1 MNDDQTTN
9 SNDHAS
15 DRIDSDQAER
25 SSSIRESVERRFEE
39 PRQAEGARPGHREFV
54 SREPAASDT
63 PAEPERTPTGQFLK
77 GRSGNPSG
85 RPKGARN
92 RFSEAL
98 ITDFADDWQEHGA
111 GVIAQVRQHGPV
123 AYLSIATRLVPKEF
137 LIETGGTV
145 EHMSDDDLIAII
157 VAAQRTQKQ

>member
-1 MNDDQTTN
+1 MNDDQTN
-9 SNDHAS
+9 NFNDHAS
-15 DRIDSDQAER
+15 DRIDSVQEC
-25 SSSIRESVERRFEE
+25 SSSIYESVERRFEDL
-39 PRQAEGARPGHREFV
+39 RQAEDDRPGHRELV
-54 SREPAASDT
+54 SREPTASDT

-77 GRSGNPSG
+77 GRSGNPTG

-98 ITDFADDWQEHGA
+98 VTDFADDWQEHGA
-111 GVIAQVRQHGPV
+111 AVIAQVRQQNPV

-145 EHMSDDDLIAII
+145 EHMSDDELIAII

>member
-1 MNDDQTTN
+1 MNDDQTRN

-15 DRIDSDQAER
+15 DRIDSPQAER
-25 SSSIRESVERRFEE
+25 SSAIRESVKKGFEDD
-39 PRQAEGARPGHREFV
+39 RPGRRELV
-54 SREPAASDT
+54 SREPTASSK

-77 GRSGNPSG
+77 GRSGNPAG

-98 ITDFADDWQEHGA
+98 VTDFADDWQEHGA
-111 GVIAQVRQHGPV
+111 GVIAQVRQLDPV

-145 EHMSDDDLIAII
+145 EHMSDDELIAII

>member
-1 MNDDQTTN
+1 MNDDQTNN
-9 SNDHAS
+9 SVDHAS
-15 DRIDSDQAER
+15 DRIDDQAER
-25 SSSIRESVERRFEE
+25 SSAIRESVKKGSED
-39 PRQAEGARPGHREFV
+39 PRQAEDHLPGRRELI
-54 SREPAASDT
+54 SREPSASYK

-77 GRSGNPSG
+77 GRSGNPAG

-98 ITDFADDWQEHGA
+98 VTDFADDWQEHGA
-111 GVIAQVRQHGPV
+111 GVIAQVRQLDPV

-145 EHMSDDDLIAII
+145 EHMSDDELTAII

>member
-1 MNDDQTTN
+1 MNDDQTNN

-15 DRIDSDQAER
+15 DRIARDQAECR
-25 SSSIRESVERRFEE
+25 LSLRESVKKGFAD
-39 PRQAEGARPGHREFV
+39 PRQAEDDRPGRRELV
-54 SREPAASDT
+54 SREPTAS
-63 PAEPERTPTGQFLK
+63 EPERTSTGQFLK
-77 GRSGNPSG
+77 GRSGNPAG

-98 ITDFADDWQEHGA
+98 VTDFADDWQEHGA
-111 GVIAQVRQHGPV
+111 GVIAQVRQVDPV

-145 EHMSDDDLIAII
+145 EHMSDDELTAII

>member
-1 MNDDQTTN
+1 MIDDQTNN
-9 SNDHAS
+9 STDHAS
-15 DRIDSDQAER
+15 DRVDSDQEC
-25 SSSIRESVERRFEE
+25 SSSICESVERGLGD
-39 PRQAEGARPGHREFV
+39 PRQAEGARPGHRELV
-54 SREPAASDT
+54 SREPTVSGT
-63 PAEPERTPTGQFLK
+63 PAEPDRTPTGQFLK
-77 GRSGNPSG
+77 GRSGNPAG

-98 ITDFADDWQEHGA
+98 VTDFADDWQEHGA
-111 GVIAQVRQHGPV
+111 AVIAQVRQQDPV

>member
-1 MNDDQTTN
+1 MQLVNLRVRREGFGGPTPG
-9 SNDHAS
+9 
-15 DRIDSDQAER
+15 RGR
-25 SSSIRESVERRFEE
+25 SARA
-39 PRQAEGARPGHREFV
+39 QGARFARAYGLRH
-54 SREPAASDT
+54 A
-63 PAEPERTPTGQFLK
+63 TPTGQFLK
-77 GRSGNPSG
+77 GRSGNPAG

-98 ITDFADDWQEHGA
+98 VTDFADDWQEHGA
-111 GVIAQVRQHGPV
+111 AVIAQVRQQDPV

-145 EHMSDDDLIAII
+145 EHMRDDELIAII

>member
-1 MNDDQTTN
+1 MNDDQTRN

-15 DRIDSDQAER
+15 DRIDSPAKLVSGEPTA
-25 SSSIRESVERRFEE
+25 SSK
-39 PRQAEGARPGHREFV
+39 
-54 SREPAASDT
+54 
-63 PAEPERTPTGQFLK
+63 PAEPERTPTGQFPK
-77 GRSGNPSG
+77 GRSGNPAG

-98 ITDFADDWQEHGA
+98 VTDFADDWQEHGA
-111 GVIAQVRQHGPV
+111 GVIAQVRHQDPV

-145 EHMSDDDLIAII
+145 EHMSDDELIAII

>member
-1 MNDDQTTN
+1 MNDDQTRN
-9 SNDHAS
+9 SNNSAS
-15 DRIDSDQAER
+15 DRIDGDQAER
-25 SSSIRESVERRFEE
+25 SSSICESVKKGFGDQ
-39 PRQAEGARPGHREFV
+39 RQAKDDRPGRRELV
-54 SREPAASDT
+54 SREPTASDT

-77 GRSGNPSG
+77 GRSGNPAG

-98 ITDFADDWQEHGA
+98 VTDFADDWQEHGA
-111 GVIAQVRQHGPV
+111 GVIAQVRHQDPV

-145 EHMSDDDLIAII
+145 EHMSDDELIAII